1 MSSSNLELQVI
12 DETKPKDKGNFFTRL
27 FRANSKQNI
36 VKSTKN
42 KNNNN
47 NQQFL
52 SNETEIISSNNS
64 SSDGQTTAI
73 EADYEDNA
81 NRIIYLKK
89 AKSSPELNRSSYCF
103 NNRKEDYDVDY
114 LNYQLDDDFAN
125 NYADARVTINPLL
138 KKNIIS
144 ITFFS
149 IINNTNVILKHVH
162 IVIDIY
168 YENSWQKRLISEL
181 NKITMSPNEE
191 KPFDHNFL
199 IECKQ
204 LQLNKIKLNIFI
216 VGKRWEN
223 DNDDDESSNKTI
235 NEKNNLIEIR
245 TLGGAHIIMDRLLI

>member
-1 MSSSNLELQVI
+1 MSSYLELQVI
-12 DETKPKDKGNFFTRL
+12 DETKPKDKGNFFSRL

-52 SNETEIISSNNS
+52 SNESEIIQSSSNSSSS

-81 NRIIYLKK
+81 NRIVYLKK
-89 AKSSPELNRSSYCF
+89 AKSSPELNRS
-103 NNRKEDYDVDY
+103 NNRKEDYDDDY
-114 LNYQLDDDFAN
+114 LNYQLDDLFAN

-138 KKNIIS
+138 KKNLIS

-168 YENSWQKRLISEL
+168 YEDSWQKRLISKL
-181 NKITMSPNEE
+181 NKITMWPNEE

-204 LQLNKIKLNIFI
+204 LQLNRIKLNIFI
-216 VGKRWEN
+216 VGKRSKN
-223 DNDDDESSNKTI
+223 DNDESIKTI
-235 NEKNNLIEIR
+235 NEKDNLIEIR
-245 TLGGAHIIMDRLLI
+245 ILGGAHIIMDRLLII

>member
-1 MSSSNLELQVI
+1 MKVKLFDQVVVI
-12 DETKPKDKGNFFTRL
+12 
-27 FRANSKQNI
+27 
-36 VKSTKN
+36 
-42 KNNNN
+42 
-47 NQQFL
+47 
-52 SNETEIISSNNS
+52 NS

-73 EADYEDNA
+73 EADYEGNA

-103 NNRKEDYDVDY
+103 NHRKEDYDDDY
-114 LNYQLDDDFAN
+114 LNYQLDDLFAN

-162 IVIDIY
+162 IVVDIF
-168 YENSWQKRLISEL
+168 YENSWQKRLISKL
-181 NKITMSPNEE
+181 NKITMSPYEE

-204 LQLNKIKLNIFI
+204 LQLNIIKLNIFI
-216 VGKRWEN
+216 VGKRWKN
-223 DNDDDESSNKTI
+223 DNDDESLNKTI

-245 TLGGAHIIMDRLLI
+245 ILGGAHIIMDRLLI